1 MSPVPYRSLSALVAT
16 CILAIALFG
25 WASRGFAVVTSDGA
39 RRVDM
44 ERSPRVVP
52 DIDLIDS
59 RGDVLTLSERVG
71 KGRVTIVALVYTRC
85 TTICRVTASSEAYL
99 QAQIRSRALDDQI
112 RLLTLSFD
120 PAHDTPDTL
129 ARYARR
135 MRVDRDVW
143 TIATVSNVED
153 LSRMLDVFGIVVIPD
168 GLGGYEHNGALFVI
182 DKAGRLAGAY
192 DIGSPDRALAD
203 LLDGRWEAE

>member
-1 MSPVPYRSLSALVAT
+1 MIPVPYRSLTVLVAT
-16 CILAIALFG
+16 CIVAIVLFG

-99 QAQIRSRALDDQI
+99 
-112 RLLTLSFD
+112 
-120 PAHDTPDTL
+120 
-129 ARYARR
+129 
-135 MRVDRDVW
+135 
-143 TIATVSNVED
+143 
-153 LSRMLDVFGIVVIPD
+153 
-168 GLGGYEHNGALFVI
+168 
-182 DKAGRLAGAY
+182 
-192 DIGSPDRALAD
+192 
-203 LLDGRWEAE
+203 